1 MSSPEAE
8 GSERVTGW
16 RAAVSAGWLAA
27 GTAASLAACALVAFY
42 PPPGTF
48 AGLCPPVNDGVR
60 PARFA
65 LPMCGGVQCQLCP
78 YNCFLPEGARGRCR
92 VRANYGGQLKTLA
105 YGKPAAVHL
114 DPIEKKPVYHMYP
127 GSLVYSVA
135 APGCNLSCRGCQN
148 WEIALIYPEQASTT
162 TIVPQALE
170 IKAAPDG
177 RFYAELRQAG
187 APGLSPEEI
196 VKYAL
201 ATRSRSIAYTYS
213 EPAVFYEYMYDTA
226 GLARKAGLKNV
237 MVSAGYINPEPLAK
251 LLPLMDVVKIDL
263 KGFNEKFYRSYTGGS
278 LEPVK
283 SALLVLKEKG
293 ALIEVVNLVMPGL
306 NDSPADIEALA
317 GWVKENLGADT
328 PLFFSRFSPNYLVS
342 DLPPT
347 PVETLARARDAARKK
362 GLKYVYVGNL
372 PGNDGENTYCPKCGR
387 ALIRRQGYAV
397 LENQLTPT
405 GGRCPYDGTKVPGI
419 W

>member
-1 MSSPEAE
+1 
-8 GSERVTGW
+8 
-16 RAAVSAGWLAA
+16 
-27 GTAASLAACALVAFY
+27 
-42 PPPGTF
+42 
-48 AGLCPPVNDGVR
+48 
-60 PARFA
+60 
-65 LPMCGGVQCQLCP
+65 MCGGVQCRLCP
-78 YNCFLPEGARGRCR
+78 HNCFLPEGARGRCR
-92 VRANYGGQLKTLA
+92 VRANYGGKLKTLA

-148 WEIALIYPEQASTT
+148 WEISQIYPEQASTT
-162 TIVPQALE
+162 TIVAQALE

-187 APGLSPEEI
+187 VPGLSPEEI

-201 ATRSRSIAYTYS
+201 ATRSRSVAYTYS
-213 EPAVFYEYMYDTA
+213 EPSVFYEYMYDTA
-226 GLARKAGLKNV
+226 VLARKAGLKNV
-237 MVSAGYINPEPLAK
+237 MVSAGYINPEPLAM
-251 LLPLMDVVKIDL
+251 LAPLMDVVKIDL
-263 KGFNEKFYRSYTGGS
+263 KGFNEKFYRAYTGGS

-283 SALLVLKEKG
+283 RALLVLKEKG
-293 ALIEVVNLVMPGL
+293 ALVEVVNLVVPGL

-317 GWVKENLGADT
+317 GWVKEDLGADT
-328 PLFFSRFSPNYLVS
+328 PLFFSRFTPNYLVS

-347 PVETLARARDAARKK
+347 PMETLARARETARKK
-362 GLKYVYVGNL
+362 GLRYVYVGNM

-387 ALIRRQGYAV
+387 VLVRRQGYAI

-405 GGRCPYDGTKVPGI
+405 GGRCPYDGTKIPGI